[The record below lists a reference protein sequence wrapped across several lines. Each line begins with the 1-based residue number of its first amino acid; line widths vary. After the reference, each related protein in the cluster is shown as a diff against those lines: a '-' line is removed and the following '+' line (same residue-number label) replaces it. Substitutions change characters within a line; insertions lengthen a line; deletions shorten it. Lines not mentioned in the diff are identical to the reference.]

1 VLPAADHGLRADDGL
16 SDRVLAVVDLTGVSN
31 MNTVIRVSQR
41 DSAKAWAL
49 LVRHSPGVALPDRV
63 FVVSDEAVRALRR
76 AGIRFTELSREAG
89 VSGAAAG
96 ERI

>member
-1 VLPAADHGLRADDGL
+1 
-16 SDRVLAVVDLTGVSN
+16 
-31 MNTVIRVSQR
+31 MQTVIRVSPR

-63 FVVSDEAVRALRR
+63 FVVSGDALRALKE
-76 AGIRFTELSREAG
+76 AGIRYSELSREAST
-89 VSGAAAG
+89 SGAAAG

>member
-1 VLPAADHGLRADDGL
+1 
-16 SDRVLAVVDLTGVSN
+16 
-31 MNTVIRVSQR
+31 MNTVIRVSAR

-63 FVVSDEAVRALRR
+63 FVVSDEAARALRK

-96 ERI
+96 ENLKEQLKKDLQQEEILIVERDVETI